1 MRTAISDCKKTL
13 NKKLHESMVNEN
25 FNNNWDQIIARVEK
39 IEKTNII
46 EDFLANKRFTEK
58 LIQKQQTTTGQK
70 SLATS

>member
-46 EDFLANKRFTEK
+46 EDFT
-58 LIQKQQTTTGQK
+58 ITTNNNWSEISGHFVK
-70 SLATS
+70 K